1 LKGSEGW
8 GLSGD
13 MAAVLVAL
21 LVLEAQ
27 EEVVADL
34 LRRRMVLP
42 LGDEAVVGS
51 LEAKKAVVGMAALF
65 KIVSRYWCHNYS
77 TSHTLLRI
85 WGVISLRV
93 LLRWSSLRWVAPAI
107 SLIMPTVLIRRL
119 RLCHRCI
126 QKVLVITARFDKP
139 FVELCKVVY
148 RVLV

>member
-21 LVLEAQ
+21 MVLEAQ

-51 LEAKKAVVGMAALF
+51 LEAKKAAVGMAALF
-65 KIVSRYWCHNYS
+65 KIVSRFC
-77 TSHTLLRI
+77 
-85 WGVISLRV
+85 VIIIV
-93 LLRWSSLRWVAPAI
+93 HHIP
-107 SLIMPTVLIRRL
+107 
-119 RLCHRCI
+119 C
-126 QKVLVITARFDKP
+126 
-139 FVELCKVVY
+139 
-148 RVLV
+148 